1 MGSSKLI
8 TTTNVLAFLAV
19 LTALC
24 LEFFEMKFY
33 ELF

>member
-1 MGSSKLI
+1 MESYKFI
-8 TTTNVLAFLAV
+8 TTTNVLTFLAV

-24 LEFFEMKFY
+24 LEFVEMKFY